1 MAYRGNDAYEQA
13 RINAL
18 IAETDAKR
26 SLEAALAA
34 TYPFIPQTTR
44 VKNVEDINPMRGYR
58 EPIEGNGKYTDQD
71 SPDYAAQFDKFN
83 APVDLFSGI
92 NNNDVDIPTSTTNAR
107 RPRTVAAG
115 YARRRYPN
123 GKDGKPG
130 EEYGILTVVF
140 RDGTIWNYDNDGAK
154 GGVTEGQW
162 LNFRA
167 SVSKGR
173 PWINEKKFGEGREA
187 DAAFIDPQI
196 KAKIYEVARE
206 YQLQNASVRK
216 YRAPDQSKKTKARV
230 QRVGKMSAKRAQTQF
245 RGPVPKKGGTNPST
259 GGKNPNQ

>member
-1 MAYRGNDAYEQA
+1 MARPNIDPYEQA

-18 IAETDAKR
+18 IGETNAKR
-26 SLEAALAA
+26 SLEAALAP

-58 EPIEGNGKYTDQD
+58 EPIEGNGKYIDPD
-71 SPDYAAQFDKFN
+71 SPKYAAQFDEFN

-92 NNNDVDIPTSTTNAR
+92 NGNDVDIPTSTTNVR

-123 GKDGKPG
+123 GKDGEPG

-140 RDGTIWNYDNDGAK
+140 RDGTIWNYE
-154 GGVTEGQW
+154 GVSEGDW

-173 PWINEKKFGEGREA
+173 PWINEKRFGVGREA
-187 DAAFIDPQI
+187 DAAFIDPRI
-196 KAKIYEVARE
+196 RARIYEVARE
-206 YQLQNASVRK
+206 YQIQSASVRR

-230 QRVGKMSAKRAQTQF
+230 QRVGKMAAKRAQAQL
-245 RGPVPKKGGTNPST
+245 RGPTPKKGGTNPST
-259 GGKNPNQ
+259 GGKNPN